1 MVSFLFYSNYHTSLD
16 ATSGLDLRQGQGRLN
31 YFPNMS
37 YQVTQTLKQQALAA
51 SCIGYLVPAG
61 ARIDQK
67 TDQNNKGLLL
77 LIAIK
82 I

>member
-1 MVSFLFYSNYHTSLD
+1 MVSFFTSLD

-31 YFPNMS
+31 YIPNMS